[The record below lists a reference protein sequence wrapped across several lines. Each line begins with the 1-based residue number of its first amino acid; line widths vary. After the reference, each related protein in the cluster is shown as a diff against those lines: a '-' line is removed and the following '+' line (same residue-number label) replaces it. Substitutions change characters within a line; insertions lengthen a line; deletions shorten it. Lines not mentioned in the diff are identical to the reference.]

1 MFKHILVPTD
11 LTERS
16 LHALDIA
23 VKLACSESSRVT
35 LLHVIEVIQDTESD
49 DFKEFYERLGR
60 RAGRKMDQMLGRYPQ
75 SASTIAMQITYGRR
89 VREIIDFATD
99 QAIDLIILS
108 SHRVDVDNT
117 LQGWGTISYKVGIL
131 SRCPV
136 MLVK

>member
-23 VKLACSESSRVT
+23 IKLASSESSRVT
-35 LLHVIEVIQDTESD
+35 LLHVIEIIQDTESD
-49 DFKEFYERLGR
+49 EFKDFYERLGR
-60 RAGRKMDQMLGRYPQ
+60 RAGKKMEQMVGKYPRG
-75 SASTIAMQITYGRR
+75 ASGIAMEITYGRR
-89 VREIIDFATD
+89 VPEIINFATD
-99 QAIDLIILS
+99 QSIDLIILS
-108 SHRVDVDNT
+108 SHKVDVDDM

-131 SRCPV
+131 SHCPV